1 MANINKI
8 ALPDGTQY
16 DIEDTVA
23 REAISNINSFNVQI
37 VQTLPTTNIDTHTI
51 YFVPISAAAVGTST
65 VGSATVGAEYD
76 VYEEYM
82 YINNQWEKIGDTRID
97 LSGYATEDYVDSAIN
112 GADSDIFWVHFT
124 DYYDEDSEEYKLGAD
139 KTFAELTA
147 AYNSGKSIQAI
158 YYGAVYQISNTFDG
172 GYENFAEFKRPVNV
186 SSDSGITSVS
196 YNTID
201 WVHQENNDTIY
212 YIGDQAYTPS
222 IAYPSYPGFSNGQ
235 ILQYNSTSGKWEATN
250 LPSIPTVSISIS
262 NNIITLSQ
270 GGTTTSTI
278 ALPVYSGSVSTV
290 GGGS

>member
-23 REAISNINSFNVQI
+23 REAISNINSFNIQI
-37 VQTLPTTNIDTHTI
+37 VQSLPITNIDSHTI
-51 YFVPISAAAVGTST
+51 YFVPISAATVGTST

-97 LSGYATEDYVDSAIN
+97 LSGYATEEYVDSAISE
-112 GADSDIFWVHFT
+112 ADDSDIFWVHFT
-124 DYYDEDSEEYKLGAD
+124 DDSESLEQYRLVAD

-147 AYNSGKSIQAI
+147 VWSSGKLIQAT
-158 YYGAVYQISNTFDG
+158 YYGVVYQISNTFDG

-186 SSDSGITSVS
+186 SSDSGIISVS

-201 WVHQENNDTIY
+201 WWHQENNDTIY
-212 YIGDQAYTPS
+212 YIGGQAYTPS
-222 IAYPSYPGFSNGQ
+222 IAYPRYPGFSNGQ

-250 LPSIPTVSISIS
+250 LPSIPTVLISMS
-262 NNIITLSQ
+262 NNVITLSQ
-270 GGTTTSTI
+270 GGVATSTI